1 VNEEQEQ
8 KKHITSDD
16 LHDGFS
22 NKYVP
27 PKPDPSPVPIK
38 KIDTPKTKTT
48 TTTEFETLNPAA
60 SGSTLPSS
68 TEEDDAALPEL
79 TPTLAEF
86 SKIPYQA
93 FEKSFE
99 FIQRHR
105 DVIVPGASDALL
117 VAAFKA
123 EGEGK
128 KKLAK
133 QCVHQSLLLQYCEKL
148 GGDGV
153 RVFFQKMISGDKR
166 AERVFIDDV
175 EKTYAHLC
183 GRVEKSKEE
192 EALAGGKEQI
202 QLVPESPDQTIS
214 FNVPSG
220 PPPENIVLEGP
231 GTEGMDIEE
240 VRKALQFRW
249 EVFSSFPENLRKAL
263 ESGSLDS
270 VNQVLADME
279 VEEAEGVVQNLDMA
293 GILNFAEGGIRDETG
308 NLEED

>member
-1 VNEEQEQ
+1 MSRP
-8 KKHITSDD
+8 KLGLKHGSHT
-16 LHDGFS
+16 LFQ
-22 NKYVP
+22 YVP

-153 RVFFQKMISGDKR
+153 RVFFQKYDLLS
-166 AERVFIDDV
+166 
-175 EKTYAHLC
+175 
-183 GRVEKSKEE
+183 
-192 EALAGGKEQI
+192 
-202 QLVPESPDQTIS
+202 SPR
-214 FNVPSG
+214 PYY
-220 PPPENIVLEGP
+220 
-231 GTEGMDIEE
+231 
-240 VRKALQFRW
+240 
-249 EVFSSFPENLRKAL
+249 
-263 ESGSLDS
+263 
-270 VNQVLADME
+270 
-279 VEEAEGVVQNLDMA
+279 
-293 GILNFAEGGIRDETG
+293 
-308 NLEED
+308 